1 MSVELYSYSYR
12 PESEALFCH
21 YELVLL
27 LQQKGLLNTIEF
39 FRGGIK
45 VNTAFLS
52 ALPLKM

>member
-52 ALPLKM
+52 ALTLKM